1 MRACPSSS
9 PIDDR
14 WLTGDES
21 SIAGSAST
29 ATCSRFISASIR
41 GCRLPKGGSVRP
53 TTLTF
58 LPRTFAEFRDL
69 IEELLE
75 ELGLEICAGLFAS
88 LSLASAVMPMVCITG
103 NFDFSGRRSLALA
116 VLEPVDVGREGVD
129 ALDADFALGATF
141 VADDDAFSLSSSVEL
156 STDCTTVSSAV
167 DSPAAGAATSP
178 LKVHAVSALDPE
190 VILDAVFRIPTSVR
204 RQSLRLII

>member
-1 MRACPSSS
+1 MSSNAALLGFSALSSTNSTPRAWSANFAWHCPHTDSNCCFNAVRACPSSS

-75 ELGLEICAGLFAS
+75 ELGLAICSGLYTS
-88 LSLASAVMPMVCITG
+88 LSLA
-103 NFDFSGRRSLALA
+103 
-116 VLEPVDVGREGVD
+116 
-129 ALDADFALGATF
+129 FALYQWFASCPCRPRTCGCWT
-141 VADDDAFSLSSSVEL
+141 
-156 STDCTTVSSAV
+156 
-167 DSPAAGAATSP
+167 P
-178 LKVHAVSALDPE
+178 LVQL
-190 VILDAVFRIPTSVR
+190 L
-204 RQSLRLII
+204 